1 MTHRVHEPKPDF
13 LAVQSQEARPRI
25 LAIDDNADNL
35 ALLEGILID
44 CDVAQ
49 AFSGPEGLEL
59 ARKSSPELILLD
71 LQMPGMDGFMVLEAL
86 RADKRARRIP
96 VILLTAAYRDPE
108 SIARGLSLGA
118 TEYLTKPI
126 QAEELRVRIAA
137 VLRATRAER
146 ELERLRRDFA
156 SMLLHDMRT
165 PLESVR
171 LAVSLLGSIP
181 VEERRKELV
190 AMAQAG
196 LIEVSDLV
204 EGLIEGYR
212 LDEGELLLDLREVR
226 LNALTAEVID
236 RLSLIARQRQMT
248 LWADIPT
255 DLVVRADLRILRRIL
270 SNLVGNALKY
280 ADPGEIRVSATS
292 EENGVLIE
300 VVDEG
305 PGMTAEI
312 RERAFDRFFHQKR
325 RRDRHQ
331 GGFGLGLAFCKQ
343 AVEAHGGQIGIDSE
357 PGKGTRVWFRL
368 PDQAGTEP

>member
-1 MTHRVHEPKPDF
+1 MTYRVHEPKPDF
-13 LAVQSQEARPRI
+13 LAAQAEEARPKI

-35 ALLEGILID
+35 ALLEGILVD

-49 AFSGPEGLEL
+49 ASSGPEGLET
-59 ARKSSPELILLD
+59 ARKSLPELILLD

-96 VILLTAAYRDPE
+96 VILLTAAFRDPE
-108 SIARGLSLGA
+108 SIARGLALGA

-137 VLRATRAER
+137 VLRAARAER

-171 LAVSLLGSIP
+171 LAVSLLGTVS

-212 LDEGELLLDLREVR
+212 LDEGELLLDLRDVR
-226 LNALTAEVID
+226 LHGLAAEVID

-248 LWADIPT
+248 LQQHVPA
-255 DLVVRADLRILRRIL
+255 DLVVRADQRILRRIL
-270 SNLVGNALKY
+270 ANLLGNALKY
-280 ADPGEIRVSATS
+280 ADPGTIRVDATPS
-292 EENGVLIE
+292 TDGVLVE
-300 VVDEG
+300 VADQG
-305 PGMTAEI
+305 PGMTPEI
-312 RERAFDRFFHQKR
+312 QAKAFDRFYHQKR

-343 AVEAHGGQIGIDSE
+343 AVEAHGGQIGIDSG

-368 PDQAGTEP
+368 PSQALAEA

>member
-1 MTHRVHEPKPDF
+1 MTYRVHEPKPDF
-13 LAVQSQEARPRI
+13 LATQAEVARPKI

-35 ALLEGILID
+35 ALLEGILVD

-49 AFSGPEGLEL
+49 ASSGPEGLDA
-59 ARKSSPELILLD
+59 ARKTLPELILLD

-86 RADKRARRIP
+86 RADKRVRRIP
-96 VILLTAAYRDPE
+96 VILLTAAFRDPE
-108 SIARGLSLGA
+108 SIARGLALGA

-137 VLRATRAER
+137 VLRAARAER

-171 LAVSLLGSIP
+171 LAASLLGT
-181 VEERRKELV
+181 VEAADRRKELV
-190 AMAQAG
+190 SMAQAG

-204 EGLIEGYR
+204 EGLIEGNR
-212 LDEGELLLDLREVR
+212 LDEGELLLDIREVR
-226 LNALTAEVID
+226 LPELAAEVID

-248 LWADIPT
+248 LEQHVPP
-255 DLVVRADLRILRRIL
+255 DLVVRADQRIMRRVL
-270 SNLVGNALKY
+270 ANLVGNALKY
-280 ADPGEIRVSATS
+280 ADPGVIQVNATQS
-292 EENGVLIE
+292 GDGVLIE
-300 VVDEG
+300 VADQG
-305 PGMTAEI
+305 PGMTPEI
-312 RERAFDRFFHQKR
+312 RSKAFDRFFHQKR

-343 AVEAHGGQIGIDSE
+343 AIEAHGGQIGIDSA
-357 PGKGTRVWFRL
+357 PGRGTRVWFRL
-368 PDQAGTEP
+368 PQSPAVEG